1 MKVCQTCRNQ
11 NADEM
16 RFCLNCG
23 APLPD
28 APVVVNFGGSQSGQS
43 NPGTNPYGQ
52 SAPTQVNQP
61 VFQQQPQQNYSMV
74 PPASKSGGKK
84 IWFVVGGIF
93 LLFFLGAIGV
103 VGIVILNMMR
113 DQDTVVV
120 RSTPTPTAS
129 ASPNASPSASKSATP
144 KSSPTAEPTKAVNA
158 EYQNVKTKF
167 SKVWV
172 EYNKTQDDEFGMIV
186 HLKFEVKNMKD
197 VDSFAVIYFQKP
209 DGTFLQGGTGNYAA
223 KDGRVAALKAL
234 RPGFEPTVYED
245 LEIFVPYDN
254 LNLEVGKYNLKMDID
269 LVDQDEN
276 FIQHLTFKE
285 FQYEQKL

>member
-28 APVVVNFGGSQSGQS
+28 APVVVNFGGTQGGQS

-52 SAPTQVNQP
+52 SVPTQVNQP

-74 PPASKSGGKK
+74 PPAKKSGSKK
-84 IWFVVGGIF
+84 IWIAVAGVFLLLFLGGI
-93 LLFFLGAIGV
+93 AV
-103 VGIVILNMMR
+103 VGIVILNMSR
-113 DQDTVVV
+113 DHEPVAKT
-120 RSTPTPTAS
+120 SPTPSSS
-129 ASPNASPSASKSATP
+129 ASPSASPSASKSATP
-144 KSSPTAEPTKAVNA
+144 KSSPSAEPTKAVNSQY
-158 EYQNVKTKF
+158 ENVKTKF

-172 EYNKTQDDEFGMIV
+172 DYNKTQDDEFGMIV
-186 HLKFEVKNMKD
+186 HLKFQVSNMKD
-197 VDSFAVIYFQKP
+197 VDSFAVVYFQKP
-209 DGTFLQGGTGNYAA
+209 DGTFLNGGTGNYAA
-223 KDGRVAALKAL
+223 KDGRVAAMKGL

-245 LEIFVPYDN
+245 LEIFVPYDS

-269 LVDQDEN
+269 LIDQDEN
-276 FIQHLTFKE
+276 FIQHLTFKD

>member
-1 MKVCQTCRNQ
+1 
-11 NADEM
+11 M

-28 APVVVNFGGSQSGQS
+28 APVVVNFGGTQGGQS
-43 NPGTNPYGQ
+43 SPGTNPYGQ
-52 SAPTQVNQP
+52 SMETKVNQP
-61 VFQQQPQQNYSMV
+61 VFQQPPPAQNYSMV
-74 PPASKSGGKK
+74 PPAAKSGGKK
-84 IWFVVGGIF
+84 IWIVVAGVFV
-93 LLFFLGAIGV
+93 LLFLGAIGV

-113 DQDTVVV
+113 EKDNVVV
-120 RSTPTPTAS
+120 KTTPTPSAS
-129 ASPNASPSASKSATP
+129 ASPSPSPSASKSASP
-144 KSSPTAEPTKAVNA
+144 KATAEPTKAVNS

-186 HLKFEVKNMKD
+186 HLKFEVNNMKD
-197 VDSFAVIYFQKP
+197 VDSFAIIYFQKP
-209 DGTFLQGGTGNYAA
+209 DGTFLQDGTGNYAA